1 MAHRAYL
8 RSAVCGGQWPQVRI
22 AQLAQQETDDRC
34 QLCHEAAGTLEH
46 RRVCPAIVPDEGW
59 PAPSPAVRAWLE
71 QLEPGRRRTL
81 QTRGLLTVSVVIA
94 PSPAQGWFR
103 WLVGLPDEL
112 PEGTTFYIDGS
123 WIDGPSRVTGR
134 AGYAIVVV
142 APDGKL
148 LAYAYGVPPR
158 WACSSAAAEAWALY
172 MVLMVTPAPPCVITD
187 CLGLLDTLE
196 RGREAATA
204 ASRLLARIWNLIF
217 EALDGVVPEGF
228 VHGRM
233 RWMASHGTRATI
245 GVATLSDGSPVTRGQ
260 WRANRLVDALAR
272 CAAEGVRVPAQAR
285 RLFKTA
291 EQATRHEAAV
301 LGLAT
306 HAANNHTIS
315 AVRPD
320 GSYFWA
326 TRRDAYPPAYENAS
340 GRAGRRRARAAA
352 GAGDDPERPQAA
364 QLPPDAAT
372 TTEPDP
378 EQLKA
383 AHTPPERPDPGQA
396 AAAATPP
403 GAPGPDQ
410 PQAAGPPHPSPA
422 EQARGRA
429 ERARRAREEQRD
441 AAEARFLSSW
451 LDGRARDGRE
461 GQPRQGLTAEER
473 LAALRRRVAAKSAA
487 P

>member
-1 MAHRAYL
+1 
-8 RSAVCGGQWPQVRI
+8 
-22 AQLAQQETDDRC
+22 
-34 QLCHEAAGTLEH
+34 
-46 RRVCPAIVPDEGW
+46 
-59 PAPSPAVRAWLE
+59 
-71 QLEPGRRRTL
+71 
-81 QTRGLLTVSVVIA
+81 LLTVSVVIT

-112 PEGTTFYIDGS
+112 PDGTTFYIDGS

-142 APDGKL
+142 APGGEL
-148 LAYAYGVPPR
+148 LAYAYGVPPC
-158 WACSSAAAEAWALY
+158 WACSSAAAEAWAFY
-172 MVLMVTPAPPCVITD
+172 MVLMITPAPPYVVTD

-204 ASRLLARIWNLIF
+204 ATRMLARIWNLIF

-233 RWMASHGTRATI
+233 RWMASHGSRATI
-245 GVATLSDGSPVTRGQ
+245 GVATLSDGSPITRGH

-285 RLFKTA
+285 RLLKTA

-306 HAANNHTIS
+306 HAASNHRIS

-326 TRRDAYPPAYENAS
+326 TRRDAYPPAYENTS
-340 GRAGRRRARAAA
+340 GRAGRRKARAAA
-352 GAGDDPERPQAA
+352 ETENGPDRPEAA
-364 QLPPDAAT
+364 QLQPT
-372 TTEPDP
+372 TAPNTDPDP
-378 EQLKA
+378 EQPEA
-383 AHTPPERPDPGQA
+383 AREPPERPDAGQA
-396 AAAATPP
+396 AAATTPL
-403 GAPGPDQ
+403 GAAGPDR
-410 PQAAGPPHPSPA
+410 PQAAEAPRPGPA
-422 EQARGRA
+422 ELARGKA
-429 ERARRAREEQRD
+429 ERARQAREGQQD
-441 AAEARFLSSW
+441 AADARFLATW
-451 LDGRARDGRE
+451 LDDRARAHPE
-461 GQPRQGLTAEER
+461 APRQGPTAEER
-473 LAALRRRVAAKSAA
+473 LAELRQRVAARSAA